1 VGAQTEIHFV
11 NLLEFI
17 MAKLVECVPN
27 FSEGRRPEVV
37 DAICN
42 AITSVD
48 GVVLLDKEMDADHN
62 RAVVTFVCHPKVAV
76 EAAFEG
82 YKKAAELIDMT
93 THKGEHP
100 RMGACDVC
108 PFIPLSDMTIEEA
121 VELAHRL
128 GKRVGEEL
136 QIPVYLYEDAATTP
150 KRKNLAKIR
159 SGEYEG
165 IRDTIETDPSRKPDY
180 GPAKMNLK
188 AGATAIG
195 VRFPL
200 VAFNVYLGTNK
211 KWIADKIADA
221 VRSLRGGYRYV
232 KALGF
237 EIKERDQ
244 VQISMNLVNYTKT
257 PIFRVFE
264 TIKSE
269 AARYGVNV
277 TSSEIVGLVPNDAI
291 IDVADFYLRLENFS
305 KAQILEEKLRAAG
318 AEAATA
324 VTETFYDEV
333 ASSAPAPGGGSVAAS
348 AGALTAAL
356 AAMVA
361 RLTVGKK
368 QYADV
373 KEEMSQ
379 VRDKADA
386 LRAELTQLIETDK
399 EAFNKVMASFQLP
412 AGEERDKAVEEATK
426 GATLVPLTVMKKSL
440 EALKLAEVVAEKG
453 NVNSVSDAGVAGL
466 MGMAAVDGAWY
477 NVRINLSSLADAN
490 FVSQTTEEAAA
501 IREEASAVSE
511 RIKKQVESKL

>member
-1 VGAQTEIHFV
+1 
-11 NLLEFI
+11 

-27 FSEGRRPEVV
+27 FSEGRRSEVI
-37 DAICN
+37 DAICK
-42 AITSVD
+42 AITSLD
-48 GVVLLDKEMDADHN
+48 GVVLLDKEMDYDHN
-62 RAVVTFVCHPKVAV
+62 RAVVTFVSHPKVAV

-121 VELAHRL
+121 VELANRL
-128 GKRVGEEL
+128 GKKVGDEL

-150 KRKNLAKIR
+150 KRKNLAKVR
-159 SGEYEG
+159 TGEYEG
-165 IRDTIETDPSRKPDY
+165 IRDAIETDPTRKPDY

-188 AGATAIG
+188 AGSTAIG

-200 VAFNVYLGTNK
+200 VAFNVYLDTNK
-211 KWIADKIADA
+211 KWIADKVADA
-221 VRSLRGGYRYV
+221 VRSLRGGYRFV

-291 IDVADFYLRLENFS
+291 LDVADFYLRFENFS
-305 KAQILEEKLRAAG
+305 KAQILEEKLRSIGGSAAG
-318 AEAATA
+318 TIG
-324 VTETFYDEV
+324 ETFYDEV
-333 ASSAPAPGGGSVAAS
+333 ASSSPAPGGGSVAAS
-348 AGALTAAL
+348 AGALGAAL
-356 AAMVA
+356 SAMVC

-373 KEEMSQ
+373 KDELSE
-379 VRDKADA
+379 VRDKVDA

-399 EAFNKVMASFQLP
+399 EAFNKVMESFKLP
-412 AGEERDKAVEEATK
+412 QGTERDKAIEEATK
-426 GATLVPLTVMKKSL
+426 GAALVPLTVMKKSL
-440 EALKLAEVVAEKG
+440 EVMKLAKTIAEKG
-453 NVNSVSDAGVAGL
+453 NENSISDAGVAGL
-466 MGMAAVDGAWY
+466 MAMAAVDGAWY
-477 NVRINLSSLADAN
+477 NVRINLTSLTDGD
-490 FVSQTTEEAAA
+490 FVVKTKEEAAA
-501 IREEASAVSE
+501 VRKEAEGLAATIRE
-511 RIKKQVESKL
+511 RVESKL

>member
-1 VGAQTEIHFV
+1 
-11 NLLEFI
+11 

-27 FSEGRRPEVV
+27 FSEGRRPEVI
-37 DAICN
+37 DAICK
-42 AITSVD
+42 AITSLD
-48 GVVLLDKEMDADHN
+48 GAVLLDKEMDADHN
-62 RAVVTFVCHPKVAV
+62 RAVVTFVAHPKVAV
-76 EAAFEG
+76 EAAFQG

-121 VELAHRL
+121 VELANQL
-128 GKRVGEEL
+128 GKKVGEEL

-150 KRKNLAKIR
+150 KRRNLAKVR
-159 SGEYEG
+159 TGEYEV
-165 IRDTIETDPSRKPDY
+165 IRDTIEADPSRKPDY

-188 AGATAIG
+188 AGSTAIG

-200 VAFNVYLGTNK
+200 VAYNVYLGTNK
-211 KWIADKIADA
+211 KWIADKVADA
-221 VRSLRGGYRYV
+221 VRSLKGGYRFV

-237 EIKERDQ
+237 EIKERNQ

-291 IDVADFYLRLENFS
+291 IDVADFYLRFENFS
-305 KAQILEEKLRAAG
+305 KAQVLEEKLRSVGGSGAG
-318 AEAATA
+318 A
-324 VTETFYDEV
+324 VGETFYDEV
-333 ASSAPAPGGGSVAAS
+333 ASSSPAPGGGSVAAS
-348 AGALTAAL
+348 AGALAAAL
-356 AAMVA
+356 SAMVS

-373 KEEMSQ
+373 KDEMSE

-399 EAFNKVMASFQLP
+399 EAFNKVMESFKLP
-412 AGEERDKAVEEATK
+412 QGAERDKAIEEATK
-426 GATLVPLTVMKKSL
+426 GAALAPLTVMKKSREVL
-440 EALKLAEVVAEKG
+440 RLAKTVAEKG
-453 NVNSVSDAGVAGL
+453 NENSISDAGVAGL
-466 MGMAAVDGAWY
+466 MGMAAVDGAAY
-477 NVRINLSSLADAN
+477 NVKINLASLSDREFVAKTKERADAIRK
-490 FVSQTTEEAAA
+490 EAETLARS
-501 IREEASAVSE
+501 ISE
-511 RIKKQVESKL
+511 RVESKL